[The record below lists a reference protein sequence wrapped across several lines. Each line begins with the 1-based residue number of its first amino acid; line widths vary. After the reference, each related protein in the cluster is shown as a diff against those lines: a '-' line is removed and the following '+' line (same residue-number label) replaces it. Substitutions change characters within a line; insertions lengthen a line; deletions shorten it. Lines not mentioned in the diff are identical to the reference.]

1 LLVVYTDDHSTYE
14 KSAYWMRC
22 SADWACSASQA
33 RDVPT
38 NSDSFRAGMRHLA
51 AGVCVITTAA
61 VGNKRS
67 GLTATAVC
75 SVSADPPTLLV
86 SINSASGTCAA
97 IRATGHFAVNLL
109 SVQDREVARRFAS
122 PIPPEDRFAGGAWDI
137 LVTGS
142 PALASAVAVFDCNV
156 GRVVEVATHT
166 ILIGAIE
173 AVRISQSDERPLL
186 HAHAAFASL
195 SPIDAIKGT
204 TQSHDLQF
212 LEDCLHWG
220 LM

>member
-1 LLVVYTDDHSTYE
+1 VT
-14 KSAYWMRC
+14 
-22 SADWACSASQA
+22 AD
-33 RDVPT
+33 R
-38 NSDSFRAGMRHLA
+38 DSFKAGMRHLA

-61 VGNKRS
+61 ADQRS

-97 IRATGHFAVNLL
+97 IRAAGHFAVNLL
-109 SVQDREVARRFAS
+109 SVGDRQIAKRFAS
-122 PIPPEDRFAGGAWDI
+122 PIPPEERFNDGRWDV

-142 PALASAVAVFDCNV
+142 PALASAVAVFDCNL
-156 GRVVEVATHT
+156 GQVVDVATHS
-166 ILIGAIE
+166 ILIGTIE
-173 AVRISQSDERPLL
+173 AVRISGSGEKPLL

-195 SPIDAIKGT
+195 SPIDVLKGAV
-204 TQSHDLQF
+204 QSDDLQF